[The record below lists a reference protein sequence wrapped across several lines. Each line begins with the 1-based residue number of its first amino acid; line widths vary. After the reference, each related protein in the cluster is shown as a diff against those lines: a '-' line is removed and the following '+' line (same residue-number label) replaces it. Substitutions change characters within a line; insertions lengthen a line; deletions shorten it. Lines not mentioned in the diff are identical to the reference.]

1 MNTFNILRLQR
12 IAIRGA
18 FLGLLAA
25 AITACGGSD
34 SSPPAS
40 APSAPTQLSVPNVVG
55 DTQSAATSAITA
67 AGLTLGTVTQAAS
80 ASVASG
86 SVISETPAAGASVAS
101 GSAIALVISTGTQTF
116 TIGGTVIGL
125 KAAAT
130 VHVLN
135 GSDDQSITN
144 NGTFTFPTAL
154 ASGATF
160 SVSFGA
166 MPAGQICA
174 VQNGS
179 GNVANANVTN
189 ILVYCT
195 YLQSVA
201 TLNGSYDVAGYII
214 DADTDVLLNGG
225 TFDGAGNEG
234 VTASLIV
241 NNAGTPTTITNDT
254 SAEGPYTVVTTN
266 AIPVLTTGGN
276 NIGAIA
282 GADADEFFWIADA
295 STANGGGLPALAVG
309 VNPLQNGTIAS
320 LAGNWFTA
328 GLNQSSDPNGFAGV
342 LAINADGSV
351 SGSQTNLDVN
361 GVVSVNPQSAPA
373 GTFTVTN
380 GGEFSDGAG
389 SHGYFSANGEFLVS
403 TKTAAGTSPGLSFA
417 LKQGANVTQATVN
430 GVYTAGSL
438 TFNNNNTGD
447 GKVFTLFFDGAGNFK
462 GTYIENSAGVIA
474 NGNAVSGT
482 YAVTS
487 TGVLTI
493 TTADGS
499 MQTGGVSAD
508 GNILIAA
515 ALTGGGAERPEVIV
529 GFRQ

>member
-1 MNTFNILRLQR
+1 MNKLNILAPRR
-12 IAIRGA
+12 IAVRSA
-18 FLGLLAA
+18 FLAFLAA
-25 AITACGGSD
+25 AVTACGGSD
-34 SSPPAS
+34 SSSPA
-40 APSAPTQLSVPNVVG
+40 SAPTQLSVPNVVG
-55 DTQSAATSAITA
+55 DTQAAATTAITG
-67 AGLTLGTVTQAAS
+67 AGLTLGAVTQASS

-101 GSAIALVISTGTQTF
+101 GAAIALVVSTGTQTF
-116 TIGGTVIGL
+116 TVGGTVIGL
-125 KAAAT
+125 KTAGT

-135 GSDDQSITN
+135 GSDDDAISS

-154 ASGATF
+154 SAGATF

-166 MPAGQICA
+166 MPAGQVCA

-179 GNVANANVTN
+179 GAVANANVTN
-189 ILVYCT
+189 VLVYCT
-195 YLQSVA
+195 YIQSVA

-214 DADTDVLLNGG
+214 DADTDVLLSGA
-225 TFDGAGNEG
+225 TFDGVGNEG
-234 VTASLIV
+234 VTASFTT
-241 NNAGTPTTITNDT
+241 NDAGTITTSPNDT

-295 STANGGGLPALAVG
+295 STAEGGGLPALAVG
-309 VNPLQNGTIAS
+309 VSPLQNGTIAS
-320 LAGNWFTA
+320 LAGTWFTA
-328 GLNQSSDPNGFAGV
+328 GLNQSSDPNSFEGV
-342 LAINADGSV
+342 LTINADGSV

-361 GVVSVNPQSAPA
+361 GVVSINPQSAPA
-373 GTFTVTN
+373 GTFTVTS

-403 TKTAAGTSPGLSFA
+403 TKTASGTSPGLSVA
-417 LKQGANVTQATVN
+417 VKQGANITQATIN

-438 TFNNNNTGD
+438 TFNSNNTSGD

-462 GTYIENSAGVIA
+462 GTYIENNAGIIT
-474 NGNAVSGT
+474 NGNTVSGT
-482 YAVTS
+482 YSVTS

-499 MQTGGVSAD
+499 VQTGGVSAD

-515 ALTGGGAERPEVIV
+515 SLTGGGAERPQVVV